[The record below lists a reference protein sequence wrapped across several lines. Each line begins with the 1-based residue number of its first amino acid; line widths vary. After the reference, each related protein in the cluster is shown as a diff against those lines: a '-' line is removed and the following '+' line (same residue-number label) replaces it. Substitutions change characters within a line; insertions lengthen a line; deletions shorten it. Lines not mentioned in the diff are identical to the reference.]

1 MADIE
6 PFSLTKER
14 ARFAH
19 LNTREE
25 KHGQKASKKGVDFKL
40 VFDLNNVYLNRI
52 APGLQDMFYRVHETA
67 DMINPDNKPVLRF
80 PKLDTQTYDI
90 EVPRVTMR
98 FHDPDKAENDM
109 VLSGGKLNGFK
120 FECKQGG
127 TVVLTLRAQF
137 SDPNEDEMVK
147 ANRVLFDTVLVSLS
161 CAAEE
166 EKPTLE
172 EQAEALARA
181 PQSEAGKK
189 LADLFT
195 GDAPAVGGG
204 DDSGVDTLKFPDQDG
219 AADPLKID
227 GAQADEAAAAAP
239 AKKEKAAKPAKDQPE
254 AKAEA
259 PAPRPRRGSG
269 KAVVAPE

>member
-25 KHGQKASKKGVDFKL
+25 KHGPKASKKGVDFKL

-52 APGLQDMFYRVHETA
+52 APGLQDMFYRAHETA
-67 DMINPDNKPVLRF
+67 DMHNPDNKPVLRF
-80 PKLDTQTYDI
+80 PKLDTQAYDI

-98 FHDPDKAENDM
+98 FHDPDKADHDM
-109 VLSGGKLNGFK
+109 VLTGGKLNGFK

-127 TVVLTLRAQF
+127 TVILTVRAQF
-137 SDPNEDEMVK
+137 SDPAEEEMVK

-166 EKPTLE
+166 EQPTLE
-172 EQAEALARA
+172 EQAEALGKA
-181 PQSEAGKK
+181 PQSEAGKA

-195 GDAPAVGGG
+195 GGAPAVGGA
-204 DDSGVDTLKFPDQDG
+204 DDLP
-219 AADPLKID
+219 AL
-227 GAQADEAAAAAP
+227 EASAP
-239 AKKEKAAKPAKDQPE
+239 PPVE

-259 PAPRPRRGSG
+259 PAKPAKKSKAAAEPKPDDPPLAEKQAAAPRPRRTG

>member
-25 KHGQKASKKGVDFKL
+25 KHGPKASKKGVDFKL
-40 VFDLNNVYLNRI
+40 VFDLNNSYLNRI
-52 APGLQDMFYRVHETA
+52 APGLQDMFYRAHETQ
-67 DMINPDNKPVLRF
+67 DMHNPDNKPVLRF
-80 PKLDTQTYDI
+80 PKLDTQAYDL
-90 EVPRVTMR
+90 EVPRITMR
-98 FHDPDKAENDM
+98 FHDPDSADNDM
-109 VLSGGKLNGFK
+109 VLRGGKLNGFK

-127 TVVLTLRAQF
+127 TVIITVRAQF
-137 SDPNEDEMVK
+137 SDPDEDEMIK
-147 ANRVLFDTVLVSLS
+147 ANRVLFDNVLVSLE
-161 CAAEE
+161 CIAEE

-172 EQAEALARA
+172 EQAEALGRA

-195 GDAPAVGGG
+195 APR
-204 DDSGVDTLKFPDQDG
+204 SS
-219 AADPLKID
+219 ADNLPAL
-227 GAQADEAAAAAP
+227 EASAP
-239 AKKEKAAKPAKDQPE
+239 PPAEAPAKPAKKP
-254 AKAEA
+254 KAAAEPKLDDKPLA
-259 PAPRPRRGSG
+259 EKQAAAPRPRRTG